1 MGSQKSYRLVM
12 SQPVKYSKEIKQIR
26 KVLNDHEYT
35 RTLSPG
41 YHQFLSDM
49 HRKMVSAK
57 KISPKM
63 EKHINQAFDY
73 YKNHNRVDVKVNRE
87 KMLSKVT
94 KLKSMLLQC
103 GYTQQYEKERMDFLD
118 SLTDRIYI
126 KGNLTPKQAKW
137 ANSMYKQFNKKLK
150 ENA

>member
-1 MGSQKSYRLVM
+1 M
-12 SQPVKYSKEIKQIR
+12 SQSVKYSKEIKQMR

-73 YKNHNRVDVKVNRE
+73 YKNHNRADVKANRDT
-87 KMLSKVT
+87 MLAKIT

-103 GYTQQYEKERMDFLD
+103 GYTQQYERERMDFLD
-118 SLTDRIYI
+118 SLTDRVYI
-126 KGNLTPKQAKW
+126 KGTLTPKQAKW
-137 ANSMYKQFNKKLK
+137 ANSMYKQFNKKILP
-150 ENA
+150 

>member
-1 MGSQKSYRLVM
+1 MDK
-12 SQPVKYSKEIKQIR
+12 VKYSKEIKQMR

-41 YHQFLSDM
+41 YHGFLSEM

-57 KISPKM
+57 RISPKM

-73 YKNHNRVDVKVNRE
+73 YKNHNRADVKANRE

-137 ANSMYKQFNKKLK
+137 ANSMYKQFNRKILP
-150 ENA
+150 

>member
-1 MGSQKSYRLVM
+1 MDK
-12 SQPVKYSKEIKQIR
+12 VKYSKEIKQMR

-49 HRKMVSAK
+49 HRKMVSASR
-57 KISPKM
+57 ISPKM
-63 EKHINQAFDY
+63 EKHINQAFNY
-73 YKNHNRVDVKVNRE
+73 YKNHNKPEVKANRD

-94 KLKSMLLQC
+94 KLKAMLLQC

-118 SLTDRIYI
+118 SLTDRVYI
-126 KGNLTPKQAKW
+126 KGTLTPKQAKW
-137 ANSMYKQFNKKLK
+137 ANSMYKQFNKKILP
-150 ENA
+150 

>member
-12 SQPVKYSKEIKQIR
+12 SQPVKYSKEIKQMR

-57 KISPKM
+57 KITQKM

-73 YKNHNRVDVKVNRE
+73 YKNHNRPDVKVNRDR
-87 KMLSKVT
+87 MLSKVT
-94 KLKSMLLQC
+94 KLKAMLLKC
-103 GYTQQYEKERMDFLD
+103 GYTQQYERERMDFLD

-137 ANSMYKQFNKKLK
+137 ANSMYKQFNKKLLP
-150 ENA
+150 

>member
-1 MGSQKSYRLVM
+1 MDK
-12 SQPVKYSKEIKQIR
+12 VKYSKEIKQMR

-57 KISPKM
+57 KITLKM
-63 EKHINQAFDY
+63 EKHINQAFNY
-73 YKNHNRVDVKVNRE
+73 YKNHNKPEVKANRD

-103 GYTQQYEKERMDFLD
+103 GYTQHYERERMDFLD

-137 ANSMYKQFNKKLK
+137 ANSMYKQFNKKILPGYIK
-150 ENA
+150 VKPEKY

>member
-1 MGSQKSYRLVM
+1 MDK
-12 SQPVKYSKEIKQIR
+12 VKYSKEIKQIR

-49 HRKMVSAK
+49 HTKMVSANR
-57 KISPKM
+57 ISPKM

-73 YKNHNRVDVKVNRE
+73 YKNHNRADVKVNRDR
-87 KMLSKVT
+87 MLAKVT
-94 KLKSMLLQC
+94 KLKHMLLKC
-103 GYTQQYEKERMDFLD
+103 GYTQQYERERMDFLD

-137 ANSMYKQFNKKLK
+137 ANSMYKQFNKKILP
-150 ENA
+150 NSA

>member
-1 MGSQKSYRLVM
+1 M
-12 SQPVKYSKEIKQIR
+12 SQPVKYSKEIKQMR

-41 YHQFLSDM
+41 YHQFLSDI

-57 KISPKM
+57 KITQKM

-73 YKNHNRVDVKVNRE
+73 YKNHNRADVKANRDR
-87 KMLSKVT
+87 MLAKVT
-94 KLKSMLLQC
+94 KLKHMLLKC
-103 GYTQQYEKERMDFLD
+103 GYTQQYERERMDFLN

-126 KGNLTPKQAKW
+126 RGNLTPKQAKW
-137 ANSMYKQFNKKLK
+137 ANSMYKQFNKKLLP
-150 ENA
+150 

>member
-1 MGSQKSYRLVM
+1 MMK
-12 SQPVKYSKEIKQIR
+12 VKYSKEIKQIR
-26 KVLNDHEYT
+26 KVLDDNEYT

-49 HRKMVSAK
+49 HRKMVSANR
-57 KISPKM
+57 ISPKM

-73 YKNHNRVDVKVNRE
+73 YKNHNRADVKANRD

-94 KLKSMLLQC
+94 KLKAMLLQC

-118 SLTDRIYI
+118 SLTDRVYI
-126 KGNLTPKQAKW
+126 KGTLTPKQAKW
-137 ANSMYKQFNKKLK
+137 ANSMYKQFNKKILP
-150 ENA
+150 

>member
-1 MGSQKSYRLVM
+1 MDK
-12 SQPVKYSKEIKQIR
+12 VKYSKEIKEMR
-26 KVLNDHEYT
+26 KFFNDQDYT

-49 HRKMVSAK
+49 HRKMVSAS

-73 YKNHNRVDVKVNRE
+73 YKNHNRADVKANRE

-137 ANSMYKQFNKKLK
+137 ANSMYKQFNKKILPGYIEVK
-150 ENA
+150 PEKY

>member
-1 MGSQKSYRLVM
+1 M

-49 HRKMVSAK
+49 HRKMVGAT
-57 KISPKM
+57 KITLKM
-63 EKHINQAFDY
+63 EKHINQAFNY
-73 YKNHNRVDVKVNRE
+73 YENHNKPEVKANRDR
-87 KMLSKVT
+87 MLSKVT
-94 KLKSMLLQC
+94 KLKSMLLKC
-103 GYTQQYEKERMDFLD
+103 GYAEHYERERMDFLD

-137 ANSMYKQFNKKLK
+137 ANQMYKQFNKKLLP
-150 ENA
+150 

>member
-1 MGSQKSYRLVM
+1 MDK
-12 SQPVKYSKEIKQIR
+12 VKYSKEIKQMR

-49 HRKMVSAK
+49 HRKMVSAS

-63 EKHINQAFDY
+63 ENHINQAFNY
-73 YKNHNRVDVKVNRE
+73 YKNHNKPEVKANRE

-103 GYTQQYEKERMDFLD
+103 GYTQQYEQERMDFLD
-118 SLTDRIYI
+118 GLTDRIYI
-126 KGNLTPKQAKW
+126 KGTLTPKQAKW
-137 ANSMYKQFNKKLK
+137 ANSMYKQFNKKILP
-150 ENA
+150 